1 MTTIKQRVS
10 EAESFDS
17 AMSHR
22 PLAIVA
28 CLAASLT
35 PAIAVVS
42 GLDAADPLIAR
53 HVVLVVGSRSTY
65 CSGVALGRDLVLTA
79 AHCVLP
85 GGDYM
90 LVEAAATRDWPFK
103 SLAAIALHPE
113 FEVKAMLRRQ
123 PTADIALLK
132 TAAPLPAA
140 IVPAPLA
147 PARSIMV

>member
-1 MTTIKQRVS
+1 MV
-10 EAESFDS
+10 
-17 AMSHR
+17 HR
-22 PLAIVA
+22 PLAALA
-28 CLAASLT
+28 CLASLIA
-35 PAIAVVS
+35 PAIAVV
-42 GLDAADPLIAR
+42 GPGDGADPMIAR
-53 HVVLVVGSRSTY
+53 HLVLVVGSRSTY
-65 CSGVALGRDLVLTA
+65 CSGVALGRDLVLVA

-132 TAAPLPAA
+132 T
-140 IVPAPLA
+140 
-147 PARSIMV
+147 